1 MNVKETNSSLV
12 IIKVLVM
19 MYIITMCM
27 LVILAAIMLKM
38 SPSATFISAGMIIS
52 YIIST
57 FIGGFIM
64 GKKKKKQKY
73 LWGLMMGILYF
84 VVLLAVSVL
93 LQRGFDLQESKMIS
107 TFFVCAIGGMFGGM
121 VS

>member
-1 MNVKETNSSLV
+1 MKESNASLV
-12 IIKVLVM
+12 IMKVLVM
-19 MYIITMCM
+19 MYIITMCI

-57 FIGGFIM
+57 FIGGFII

-73 LWGLMMGILYF
+73 LWGLMMGVLYF

-93 LQRGFDLQESKMIS
+93 LQRGFDLQVNKMIS